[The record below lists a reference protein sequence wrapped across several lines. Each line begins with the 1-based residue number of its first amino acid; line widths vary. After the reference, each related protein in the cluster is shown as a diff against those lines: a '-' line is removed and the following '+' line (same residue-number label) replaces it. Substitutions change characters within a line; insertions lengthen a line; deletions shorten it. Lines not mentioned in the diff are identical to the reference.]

1 MSYQREVFAN
11 APLAYVACEV
21 RFPLAPS
28 LTGEAALASLVEAFA
43 DTLPIPE
50 VSTFLPSPEMG
61 AGDGPEKQLRF
72 VDKAKT
78 ASVAVTRRSVSVE
91 ATHYDAWDC
100 FKPSVLRAIEAVAAV
115 APIVGVERIG
125 LRYINEIRVPDPV
138 PDVAGWTRWI
148 AAGVVSRLD
157 PIPGLTTESTQAVIE
172 MRGPGQRVV
181 ARYAALVGSGVVG
194 DQPLR
199 RKTPATEGPFFV
211 IDTDSYREA
220 PGAEMLDCTSE
231 ALSPVLDELHEPLGE
246 LFQRVITDRSRR
258 LFRREP

>member
-1 MSYQREVFAN
+1 MSYQREMFAN
-11 APLAYVACEV
+11 APLAYVACEA

-28 LTGEAALASLVEAFA
+28 LTGEEALASLVAAFA

-50 VSTFLPSPEMG
+50 VSSFLPPSDMG
-61 AGDGPEKQLRF
+61 AGDGPERQLRF
-72 VDKAKT
+72 LDKAKT

-91 ATHYDAWDC
+91 ATRYDGWDR
-100 FKPSVLRAIEAVAAV
+100 FKPSVLRAIEAVAGI

-138 PDVAGWTRWI
+138 LDVSGWTRWI
-148 AAGVVSRLD
+148 ARGVISNLD
-157 PIPGLTTESTQAVIE
+157 PIPGYTTESNQTVIE

-199 RKTPATEGPFFV
+199 RKTQTTVGPFFV

-220 PGAEMLDCTSE
+220 PDEEMLDCASE
-231 ALSPVLDELHEPLGE
+231 ALNPVLDELHEPLGE
-246 LFQRVITDRSRR
+246 LFQRAITERSRQ
-258 LFRREP
+258 LFRGEA